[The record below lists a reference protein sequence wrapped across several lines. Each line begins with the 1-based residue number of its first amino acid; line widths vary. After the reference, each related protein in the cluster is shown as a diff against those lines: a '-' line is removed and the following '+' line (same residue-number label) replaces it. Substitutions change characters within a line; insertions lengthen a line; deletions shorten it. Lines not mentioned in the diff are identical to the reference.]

1 MPKYLYSKRLF
12 SPSSLIPVLRRQ
24 RHVYL
29 CEFEVTWSAGGF
41 WESQGCYTKKTF
53 LKKQKWENKTNKQK
67 ILFSL
72 VYLVT
77 HSHRF
82 DQLWLCI
89 QYHALRREIS
99 LIKAESSTNLWVINI
114 LMSNEMILI
123 LLSPPYTLNNPSYG
137 SRNDEKCIREAN
149 YFRK

>member
-72 VYLVT
+72 VY
-77 HSHRF
+77 F
-82 DQLWLCI
+82 CI